1 MDPAFAQDI
10 SKNTKFRKFL
20 NFLVAEMDKFNSLD
34 GLENKTPD
42 ELAIEVNAREL
53 AFNKIKEVLKPILEA
68 SKLDINFNN
77 KEYIT

>member
-10 SKNTKFRKFL
+10 SQNTKFRNFL
-20 NFLVAEMDKFNSLD
+20 NFLVAEKDKFNSLD

-42 ELAIEVNAREL
+42 ELAIEVKAREL
-53 AFNKIKEVLKPILEA
+53 AFNKKKEVLKPTLEA